1 MGERFHRPAVWTA
14 AAVLGAAFGLLVLAH
29 LDPAPVHAPFMAP
42 GAEHL
47 LGTDNAGRDLIAL
60 LALASVTSISIGVS
74 AAVGAT
80 LIGALVGCAAGYW
93 RSWSDDLLMRLTD
106 IFLLIPTLPLV
117 VVLAA
122 FMGPGVGHVTLV
134 ITLTAWPATAR
145 VVRARVLSLRE
156 APFVINARSMGAG
169 DAYLI
174 GHHILPNC
182 AELLQAKASLAVA
195 AAMLAEAGIGFLG
208 LGDPIHPS
216 WGSIIHDAFAA
227 GALVNGYWWW
237 VLPPMGL
244 ISLCVAGFNLAGGL
258 FTYAEA
264 AKADS
269 GPGSWLAEVHPRNAA
284 TETDGETLVPPL
296 LAVRGLSI
304 RFAGSGHAGP
314 VVDNLDLEIRSGE
327 KIALIGATGSG
338 KSLLL
343 LAILGLLPL
352 EAAYSGRIL
361 WAGEDI
367 ARWDPARR
375 RRYRALMAAYVPQG
389 VGAALN
395 PVLAVARQVAE
406 RGRRHLGWDRRRADA
421 EALACLQAAG
431 LGRAV
436 RYARGYPHHLSGG
449 MKQRVLLAMALAG
462 GPALLL
468 ADEPTKGLDPE
479 AVAGVVGLFN
489 SLEKEA
495 VLAVTHDLDFAA
507 AIGGRVA
514 VMYAGKVMEDAP
526 AADLQAAARHPYT
539 QALLAAR
546 PARGLQ
552 PPPLVAQTIAAGPAT
567 GCCFRRCCP
576 VADERCLP
584 PPPLF
589 HHRGHAVRCWRH
601 AA

>member
-1 MGERFHRPAVWTA
+1 MGERFQRPAAWTA
-14 AAVLGAAFGLLVLAH
+14 AAVLGAAFGLLVLAR
-29 LDPAPVHAPFMAP
+29 LDPAPVHAPFLAP

-47 LGTDNAGRDLIAL
+47 LGTDNAGRDLLAL

-93 RSWSDDLLMRLTD
+93 RSWADDLLMRLTD
-106 IFLLIPTLPLV
+106 VFLLIPTLPLV

-122 FMGPGVGHVTLV
+122 FMGPGVVHVTLV

-169 DAYLI
+169 DAHLI

-208 LGDPIHPS
+208 LGDPLHPS
-216 WGSIIHDAFAA
+216 WGSMIHDAFAA

-237 VLPPMGL
+237 VIPPMGL

-258 FTYAEA
+258 FTNAEA
-264 AKADS
+264 VKADS
-269 GPGSWLAEVHPRNAA
+269 GPGSCPAEVCPRDVAPA
-284 TETDGETLVPPL
+284 KDGQALVLPPL

-304 RFAGSGHAGP
+304 SFSGSGHAAP
-314 VVDNLDLEIRSGE
+314 VVDNLDLEIQPGE

-343 LAILGLLPL
+343 LAILGLLPP
-352 EAAYSGRIL
+352 EAASAGRIF

-367 ARWDPARR
+367 AHWEPARR
-375 RRYRALMAAYVPQG
+375 RRYRGLMAAYVPQG

-395 PVLAVARQVAE
+395 PVLTIARQVAE
-406 RGRRHLGWDRRRADA
+406 RGRRHLGWGRRRAGA
-421 EALACLQAAG
+421 EVAACLQAAG
-431 LGRAV
+431 LARAA

-462 GPALLL
+462 GPALVL

-479 AVAGVVGLFN
+479 AVAGVVALFN
-489 SLEKEA
+489 KLEKEA
-495 VLAVTHDLDFAA
+495 ILAVTHDLDFAA
-507 AIGGRVA
+507 AIGGRVV
-514 VMYAGKVMEDAP
+514 VMYAGTVVEDAP
-526 AADLQAAARHPYT
+526 AADLLDAPCHPYT
-539 QALLAAR
+539 RALVAAR
-546 PARGLQ
+546 PAGGFE
-552 PPPLVAQTIAAGPAT
+552 AALPD
-567 GCCFRRCCP
+567 R
-576 VADERCLP
+576 DERHCQARP
-584 PPPLF
+584 
-589 HHRGHAVRCWRH
+589 AVAAFGCDAPWPTSAALKRH
-601 AA
+601 PSFTTWGTR